1 MSTDN
6 HLRSAYDAAMNDDL
20 DNIQYSQIRNYNYA
34 QWFQNVECN
43 GRVLSGRDRQD
54 FIADLNFAIDQYS
67 EGLPLLRDAL
77 KEHKE
82 QVGETHRFLETIYSV
97 SLFVVITMTDIL
109 VVSKY
114 FMLAEKDYER
124 RLMRGKLSII
134 LNEGFKKLYGFVK
147 TPKSEWG
154 RLSPL
159 MKYYPEE
166 IKDQYQQLTS
176 LLEEQGSSSSW
187 WKKERDCET
196 HQDAEELYE
205 SRQEDVIESKV
216 MMDSM
221 KLFDALLAVDHFLTN
236 MHGCWLN
243 YLLDKYKKGEL
254 KEE

>member
-1 MSTDN
+1 
-6 HLRSAYDAAMNDDL
+6 MNEDL
-20 DNIQYSQIRNYNYA
+20 EDIQYSPIRSYNYA
-34 QWFQNVECN
+34 QWFQDVQHN
-43 GRVLSGRDRQD
+43 GRVLTGRDRQD
-54 FIADLNFAIDQYS
+54 YIAVLNNTIDQYS

-77 KEHKE
+77 KEHKDQPDE
-82 QVGETHRFLETIYSV
+82 KHRFLETIYSV

-124 RLMRGKLSII
+124 RLLRGKLSVI
-134 LNEGFKKLYGFVK
+134 LNEGFKKLYGFGK
-147 TPKSEWG
+147 TKTTEWS

-159 MKYYPEE
+159 MEYYPEG
-166 IKDQYQQLTS
+166 IKVQYQKLTS
-176 LLEEQGSSSSW
+176 LLEEQAFSSSW

>member
-1 MSTDN
+1 
-6 HLRSAYDAAMNDDL
+6 MNEDL
-20 DNIQYSQIRNYNYA
+20 EYIQFSPIRNYNYA
-34 QWFQNVECN
+34 QWFQDVQHN
-43 GRVLSGRDRQD
+43 GRVLTGRNRQD
-54 FIADLNFAIDQYS
+54 YIAVLNNTIDQYS

-77 KEHKE
+77 KEHKDQPDE
-82 QVGETHRFLETIYSV
+82 KHRFLETIYSV

-124 RLMRGKLSII
+124 RLLRGKLSVI
-134 LNEGFKKLYGFVK
+134 LNEGFKKLYGFGK
-147 TPKSEWG
+147 TKTTEWS

-159 MKYYPEE
+159 MEYYPEG
-166 IKDQYQQLTS
+166 IKEQYQKLTS
-176 LLEEQGSSSSW
+176 LLEEQALSSSW